1 MLWSPA
7 NRRTGRS
14 HHPNEEAATG
24 VDHPVNCKGAWN
36 SRAQEATCEASCCA
50 EPVAPRAEQAEV
62 ALLIQ
67 GMAMAE
73 SSSSFQRWDVSKLQ
87 EVFHLGNMQE
97 PKDAPL
103 EGTME

>member
-1 MLWSPA
+1 M
-7 NRRTGRS
+7 
-14 HHPNEEAATG
+14 
-24 VDHPVNCKGAWN
+24 
-36 SRAQEATCEASCCA
+36 
-50 EPVAPRAEQAEV
+50 